1 MIRFTPAVGLVVL
14 LFVTGATSASE
25 LNDSWFGF
33 RLVLP
38 EGFTKLELDPSETDT
53 LYKFADR
60 DLTPDDPA
68 HVIQI
73 QRLRGVISPTARM
86 KESDLPIIEG
96 ITTTLQEFSWKGL
109 QLDVTRQAISLPN
122 GINYV
127 VFGIQYPLSGEAIQ
141 LQVGGPE
148 KDETEVYSVFS
159 TIAEDFEN
167 TKPLHSFG
175 SVSFRKLSTGERI
188 QKLISGILQLTVT
201 SFVIVFLFRILKR
214 QFTEKKRSK

>member
-1 MIRFTPAVGLVVL
+1 MIRLTHAAGFVVL
-14 LFVTGATSASE
+14 LFVTGPTSATE
-25 LNDSWFGF
+25 LNDSLFGF
-33 RLVLP
+33 RLVVP
-38 EGFTKLELDPSETDT
+38 EGFTKLEIAPSEADT
-53 LYKFADR
+53 IYKFADR

-73 QRLRGVISPTARM
+73 QRLRGLISPTARM
-86 KESDLPIIEG
+86 NESDLPIIEG

-109 QLDVTRQAISLPN
+109 ILDVTRQVITLPN

-127 VFGIQYPLSGEAIQ
+127 VFGIQYPLSGEAVQ

-148 KDETEVYSVFS
+148 GDETEVYSQFS
-159 TIAEDFEN
+159 TIAADFEN
-167 TKPLHSFG
+167 TKPLHSVG
-175 SVSFRKLSTGERI
+175 SISFRKLSTAERV

-214 QFTEKKRSK
+214 QFTEKKRPK